1 MQHKIKLTMAGKTTL
16 IGIII
21 GVFVSIFLTG
31 FGIGYVVFHSDTM
44 PITTPQQMPQILDL
58 SVIAIIV
65 SSATATILAAM
76 VAITWKNI
84 HQSTNTTYSQLLR
97 GFHEDLTNR
106 LNKNSILKTTDDCK
120 RYANDYLNTV
130 DEIAFL
136 DVTGKIPKGIA
147 TYLGRF
153 FAYGLSI
160 IYWYDD
166 MVGENFSETAKKNWP
181 NYFRYCEKYK
191 IQINPDDKLPQIMLD
206 YNKLRDSESQ

>member
-1 MQHKIKLTMAGKTTL
+1 MQYEIKFTMASKTML

-21 GVFVSIFLTG
+21 GAFVGVFLSG
-31 FGIGYVVFHSDTM
+31 FGIGYAVFHSGTM
-44 PITTPQQMPQILDL
+44 PIITSQQMPQILDL

-76 VAITWKNI
+76 VTITWKNI

-106 LNKNSILKTTDDCK
+106 LNKNSVLKTTDDCK

-136 DVTGKIPKGIA
+136 DVTDKIPKGIA

-153 FAYGLSI
+153 FAYGLNI
-160 IYWYDD
+160 VGWYDD
-166 MVGENFSETAKKNWP
+166 MVGENFLDTAKKNWP
-181 NYFRYCEKYK
+181 NYFCYCEKYK

-206 YNKLRDSESQ
+206 YNKLQDSES